1 MNLLK
6 RSLLF
11 LIAFVMVIGIGMLP
25 ASAYEENG
33 RYVTSTLTFVPYSG
47 FGSTSRTHMS
57 NAADVWSARVSD
69 FTLVSVSSNTHS
81 DEDGYYTRDY
91 NNYIYRID
99 AGSGYVGIAAT
110 WASSSGVVSECDI
123 NLNMYYSWANSA
135 QSGCYDVYSI
145 ILHEFGHPLGL
156 ADLDDADLYSY
167 DTAVM
172 WYAAKTN
179 STKRSLK
186 TDDKNGIDA
195 IYN

>member
-6 RSLLF
+6 KKF
-11 LIAFVMVIGIGMLP
+11 LIFLTVVMIISISLVPIF
-25 ASAYEENG
+25 AYEENG
-33 RYVTSTLTFVPYSG
+33 KYVTSTLTFVPYSG

-57 NAADVWSARVSD
+57 NAAGVWSARVSD
-69 FTLVSVSSNTHS
+69 FTLISVSSNTHS

-91 NNYIYRID
+91 NNYIYRED
-99 AGSGYVGIAAT
+99 VGAGYVGVAAT
-110 WASSSGVVSECDI
+110 WQSDGVVSECDI
-123 NLNMYYSWANSA
+123 NLNMYYSWSNSA

-156 ADLDDADLYSY
+156 ADLDDSDLYSY

-172 WYAAKTN
+172 WHAAKTN
-179 STKRSLK
+179 STKRTLK